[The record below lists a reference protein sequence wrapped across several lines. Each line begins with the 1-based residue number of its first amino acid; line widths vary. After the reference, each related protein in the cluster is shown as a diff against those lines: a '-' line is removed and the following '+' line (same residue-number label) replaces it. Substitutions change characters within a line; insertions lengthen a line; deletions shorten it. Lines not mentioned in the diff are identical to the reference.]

1 MAGKALSAAISS
13 DTDDGPIKEFFANQK
28 RKKMILDQGGGEYA
42 APVRYKIRKTTK
54 EFKAKIKDVVG
65 DVKDALAMGRA
76 KQDASGPTS
85 RNKSVGVCTAGGK
98 CQN

>member
-1 MAGKALSAAISS
+1 MAGKALASAMKSEL
-13 DTDDGPIKEFFANQK
+13 DDNPIKEFIANQK
-28 RKKMILDQGGGEYA
+28 RKKMILNQGGGEYA
-42 APVRYKIRKTTK
+42 APVRYKIRQGTK